1 MSPIRIGREV
11 LGDLA
16 AASRLEWLVTNGIG
30 GYAAGTVGGALTRR
44 YHGLLIA
51 ARKPPVERTLLL
63 AKLAE
68 RVRIDEGEWIDL
80 DLNHWHG
87 GSSSPLGHLHL
98 ESFAL
103 EGAVPV
109 WTWAIGDTRLEKRVW
124 MEQGQNV
131 TYVQYRLVSA
141 HAPVTL
147 SLHAFVD
154 HRDHHETTS
163 VGETMA
169 AIDAVTGGLEIRMG
183 GDTLPLWLFADGAE
197 FKPSHVWYRH
207 FALAIETERGLDDEQ
222 DLLHAGEIVRTLA
235 PGEAFTVV
243 ASTRHDTGRGALSL
257 AGALQRR
264 RAHEKQL
271 LDTWTKAQGRAAK
284 NAPEWIR
291 QLVLAADAFVVE
303 RARAGGPDELAMGAA
318 SAPRSILAGYPW
330 FTDWGRDTMI
340 ALPGLLLTTGRHELA
355 RAVLTTFAAHVDGG
369 MLPNMFPDDG
379 SPPEYNTV
387 DAALWF
393 FQAVEAYVEA
403 TGDTSLLEQVYP
415 ALEDIGAWYERGT
428 RFGIG
433 VDPRDG
439 LVTQGADGVAL
450 TWMDARVE
458 EWVVTPRRGKPVEIN
473 ALWYAALAIMG
484 RFARQLGRPHESYD
498 ALQRRVGHAFAKFWN
513 ADQKCLFDVLD
524 TPTGPDASIR
534 PNQVFAVSLK
544 DTPLDAAQRK
554 AVVDAVGRSLLTSHG
569 LRSLAAA
576 HAGYRGRMVGD
587 RRIRDGAYHQGT
599 VWTWLLPHYALAHWR
614 AYGDRDAALALLEP
628 YRDLMHAMA
637 VGTLPE
643 VADGDA
649 PHTPRGCFAQAW
661 TVGETLRAWH
671 TLADAKPKTK
681 PRARA
686 AAPKRAKNGVVV
698 PD

>member
-1 MSPIRIGREV
+1 MSPTRIGREV

-16 AASRLEWLVTNGIG
+16 ASSRHEWLVTNGIG
-30 GYAAGTVGGALTRR
+30 GYAAGSVGGALTRR

-68 RVRIDEGEWIDL
+68 RVQIDGEWADL
-80 DLNHWHG
+80 DCNHWRG
-87 GSSSPLGHLHL
+87 GTTTPLGHLHL

-124 MEQGQNV
+124 MEQGHNI

-147 SLHAFVD
+147 SLRAFVD

-163 VGETMA
+163 LGETLA
-169 AIDAVTGGLEIRMG
+169 VIENVTGGLEIKMG
-183 GDTLPLWLFADGAE
+183 GDTMPLWLFADGAE
-197 FKPSHVWYRH
+197 CKPAHVWYRH
-207 FALAIETERGLDDEQ
+207 YTLDVETERGLDDEQ
-222 DLLHAGEIVRTLA
+222 DLLLAGEIVRTLE

-243 ASTRHDTGRGALSL
+243 ASTRHDSGRGVLSV
-257 AGALQRR
+257 ASALQRR

-271 LDTWTKAQGRAAK
+271 LDTWTKAQGKRAK
-284 NAPEWIR
+284 DAPEWIR

-303 RARAGGPDELAMGAA
+303 RARTNGDDLVMGA
-318 SAPRSILAGYPW
+318 SGSPRSILAGYPW

-355 RAVLTTFAAHVDGG
+355 RAVLTTFAAHVDRG

-393 FQAVEAYVEA
+393 FQAVQSYLEA
-403 TGDTSLLEQVYP
+403 TDDTSLLEQVYP

-439 LVTQGADGVAL
+439 LVSQGADGVAL

-473 ALWYAALAIMG
+473 ALWFAALAAMS
-484 RFARQLGRPHESYD
+484 RFARKLGRPHESYD
-498 ALQRRVGHAFAKFWN
+498 ALGRRVGLAFTKFWN
-513 ADQKCLFDVLD
+513 DDKQCLFDVLD
-524 TPTGPDASIR
+524 TPTGPDASVR
-534 PNQVFAVSLK
+534 PNQVFAVSLP
-544 DTPLDAAQRK
+544 DTPLDAAQRR

-569 LRSLAAA
+569 LRSLAPGE
-576 HAGYRGRMVGD
+576 AGYRPRMVGD
-587 RRIRDGAYHQGT
+587 RRVRDGAYHQGT
-599 VWTWLLPHYALAHWR
+599 VWTWLLPHYALAHFR
-614 AYGDRDAALALLEP
+614 AYGDRDAALAVLAP
-628 YRDLMHAMA
+628 YADLMNAMA
-637 VGTLPE
+637 MGTLPE

-671 TLADAKPKTK
+671 TLADAKPKAK

-686 AAPKRAKNGVVV
+686 AAPKRAKNTVAAS
-698 PD
+698 D